1 MYETWLRSFHAVAR
15 HGGVTAAADAL
26 GLSQPTVTEQVKAL
40 EGRFHVELFHRQGRR
55 ISLTAVG
62 RSLYAITQDIAGHM
76 EEAVRLLESVG
87 SEPEGPF
94 AIGSANPYY
103 VMELV
108 SAFSTRF
115 PGLTPSVEVKRR
127 AEVIAGLIDF
137 RYDAVMYGR
146 LENDTRILNLPYRR
160 ERVVVLVPR
169 RHPWAGRKDLRI
181 EELQDQPFVFREARS
196 TARAAFEGALDAA
209 GVHVRPTM
217 VLDSREAIREAV
229 AIGIGLGY
237 VAEGELIP
245 TDRVRAVP
253 VVDAGMHVNFHIAC
267 LRSRAERPLIRAF
280 LKTAQALANW
290 QA

>member
-1 MYETWLRSFHAVAR
+1 MYETWFRSFHAVAR
-15 HGGVTAAADAL
+15 HGGVTAAAQAL

-40 EGRFHVELFHRQGRR
+40 EKRFHVELFHRQGRR
-55 ISLTAVG
+55 ISLTSVG

-76 EEAVRLLESVG
+76 EEAVRLLESTA

-108 SAFSTRF
+108 SAFSARF
-115 PGLTPSVEVKRR
+115 PALTPSVQVKNR

-146 LENDTRILNLPYRR
+146 LENDARILNLPYRR
-160 ERVVVLVPR
+160 ERVFVLVPR
-169 RHPWAGRKDLRI
+169 HHPWAKRKDLRI
-181 EELQDQPFVFREARS
+181 KELKDQPFVFREARS

-253 VVDAGMHVNFHIAC
+253 VVDAEMHVNFHIAC
-267 LRSRAERPLIRAF
+267 LRSRAERPLIRTF
-280 LKTAQALANW
+280 LETAQALANW